1 MLRNAALDRLISA
14 GEQMGL
20 AELQS
25 VVVAL
30 SSLCSRVSN
39 VVEYA
44 ARKERSNDARGDV

>member
-1 MLRNAALDRLISA
+1 MQRNAALVSSA
-14 GEQMGL
+14 QASKWGL

-25 VVVAL
+25 VVVSL
-30 SSLCSRVSN
+30 SSLSSRVSN